1 MTPLTMNE
9 KKNPLLPMIV
19 INRFLKSCGTL
30 RGGEEKTQCHQQHW
44 VNLFRKLYL
53 IFFLKQQ

>member
-1 MTPLTMNE
+1 MNE